1 MVAFGSRR
9 GTWRSL
15 QRQAAPLVG
24 PCLGQLRR
32 ESIRRLVSDLERY
45 LLNSLSDTQ
54 SAAEFLARLPD
65 VYSGCNDDIYERP
78 MIAEAYAYIHMMSR
92 YCTWWDVFARLFNA
106 GWLPMRESGLRVI
119 DVGAGPGPAT
129 YALLDFSQALI
140 RAVSDVNEENDLQA
154 LITPRPDVVMVEPS
168 RAMSH
173 FVHLFSEQRGLGGP
187 FGASLDDFFSLRLIR
202 TREINSEIRQSLTS
216 QIMDEWDVGAAGAEW
231 ILREEYPGWHQP
243 ERYHL
248 CLISNFLTLPEVLEQ
263 AAEALH
269 HVRSTLPT
277 GGMIAVVGAARRAGR
292 FGPIYQELRWQ
303 MGGLH
308 HLGVSGIYRPRADE
322 LSQDRMKA
330 FNLSIQ
336 QRLNDLG
343 VDIGKEMADWPGG
356 IPGFVLQRWK
366 DDNCVVL
373 PRYTLEVFRARHHPM
388 RNRCSQR

>member
-1 MVAFGSRR
+1 MVALGSRH
-9 GTWRSL
+9 GTWRYL
-15 QRQAAPLVG
+15 QRRAAPLVG
-24 PCLGQLRR
+24 PRLGQLRR
-32 ESIRRLVSDLERY
+32 EYLGRLISDLERY
-45 LLNSLSDTQ
+45 LLNSLSDAQ

-65 VYSGCNDDIYERP
+65 VYRSCNDDIYERP
-78 MIAEAYAYIHMMSR
+78 MIAEAYAYIHMTSR

-106 GWLPMRESGLRVI
+106 GWLPMRESGLRVM

-129 YALLDFSQALI
+129 YALLDFSQALV
-140 RAVSDVNEENDLQA
+140 RAVSDIEEENDLPGF
-154 LITPRPDVVMVEPS
+154 LTPRPDVVMVESS

-202 TREINSEIRQSLTS
+202 TREINSKIRQSLTS
-216 QIMDEWDVGAAGAEW
+216 QIMDEWDVGPDGAEW
-231 ILREEYPGWHQP
+231 ILREDYPGWHQP

-248 CLISNFLTLPEVLEQ
+248 CLISNFLTLQEVLEQ

-269 HVRSTLPT
+269 HMRSTLPP

-292 FGPIYQELRWQ
+292 FGPIYQELRRQ

-308 HLGVSGIYRPRADE
+308 HLQLSGIYRPRVDE
-322 LSQDRMKA
+322 LSQDRLKA

-336 QRLNDLG
+336 QRLTDLG
-343 VDIGKEMADWPGG
+343 VDIVKEMADWPSG
-356 IPGFVLQRWK
+356 IPGFVLQRWRA
-366 DDNCVVL
+366 DNRVVL

-388 RNRCSQR
+388 RNRRSRP